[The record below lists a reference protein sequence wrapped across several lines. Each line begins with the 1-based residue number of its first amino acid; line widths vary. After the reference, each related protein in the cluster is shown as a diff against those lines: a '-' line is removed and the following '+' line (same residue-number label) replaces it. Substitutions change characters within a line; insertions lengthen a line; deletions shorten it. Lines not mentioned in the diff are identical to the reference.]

1 MFQKVFIAAL
11 ARLQVLEESESDYG
25 DTPKAPSPKKKLVV
39 SGGLTGFGIA
49 QDLLQIDFSP
59 PEEAPEEF
67 KAVAF
72 YEEPKQIKPGL
83 SGTCLQLLNRL
94 SYFSPLTPFEGLAS
108 FPARAMDFA

>member
-1 MFQKVFIAAL
+1 M
-11 ARLQVLEESESDYG
+11 EESESEHG
-25 DTPKAPSPKKKLVV
+25 DTPKAPTPKKRLVV

-83 SGTCLQLLNRL
+83 SGALLSICRAL
-94 SYFSPLTPFEGLAS
+94 YSIHMIPVTVGKKKRFRRSWGLCCGFCWMS
-108 FPARAMDFA
+108 I

>member
-1 MFQKVFIAAL
+1 M
-11 ARLQVLEESESDYG
+11 LEESESDLG
-25 DTPKAPSPKKKLVV
+25 DTPKAPTPKKKLIV

-83 SGTCLQLLNRL
+83 SGTIQLIQNV
-94 SYFSPLTPFEGLAS
+94 GW
-108 FPARAMDFA
+108 FPMYCFVILPQ

>member
-1 MFQKVFIAAL
+1 M
-11 ARLQVLEESESDYG
+11 LEESESEHG
-25 DTPKAPSPKKKLVV
+25 ETPKAPTPKKRLVV

-83 SGTCLQLLNRL
+83 SGRCHCQQIGCC
-94 SYFSPLTPFEGLAS
+94 SHKKGIQVVAAY
-108 FPARAMDFA
+108 

>member
-1 MFQKVFIAAL
+1 M
-11 ARLQVLEESESDYG
+11 EESESEHG
-25 DTPKAPSPKKKLVV
+25 DTPKAPSPKKKLIV

-72 YEEPKQIKPGL
+72 YEEPKRLKNSL
-83 SGTCLQLLNRL
+83 SGMLLIDEPQHVQQ
-94 SYFSPLTPFEGLAS
+94 FTPRIGHREV
-108 FPARAMDFA
+108 R

>member
-1 MFQKVFIAAL
+1 M
-11 ARLQVLEESESDYG
+11 LEESESEHG
-25 DTPKAPSPKKKLVV
+25 DTPKAPTPKKRLVV

-72 YEEPKQIKPGL
+72 YEEHKQIKPGL
-83 SGTCLQLLNRL
+83 SGECLCKEVGYRPCGKSRL
-94 SYFSPLTPFEGLAS
+94 IFHKAAF
-108 FPARAMDFA
+108 